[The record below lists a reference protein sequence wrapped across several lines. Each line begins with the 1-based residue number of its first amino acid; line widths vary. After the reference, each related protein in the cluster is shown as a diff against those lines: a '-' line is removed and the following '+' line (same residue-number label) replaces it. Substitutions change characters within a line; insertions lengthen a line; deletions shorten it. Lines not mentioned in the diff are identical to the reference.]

1 MGIYRTNQRKRNH
14 WNKHIRGTKNM
25 FVAVRF
31 LSKIVEKYDEHPV
44 STDRDTWYPQACQ
57 FLKLNHHLH
66 FLYMRM
72 RKHY

>member
-1 MGIYRTNQRKRNH
+1 
-14 WNKHIRGTKNM
+14 M